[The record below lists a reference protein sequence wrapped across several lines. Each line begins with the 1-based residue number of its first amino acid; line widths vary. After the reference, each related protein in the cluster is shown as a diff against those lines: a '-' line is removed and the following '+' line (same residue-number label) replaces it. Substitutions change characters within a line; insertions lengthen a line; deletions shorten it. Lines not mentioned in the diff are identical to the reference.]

1 MKLISIYFCFLFIF
15 ATLGCEHLHRSP
27 ESGFS
32 NEKTPVSQG
41 TITTSPSSEL
51 RYRDVRT
58 QMRVSNQNSKD
69 SADNLFGTLSNSKK
83 RQKVR
88 ELERKLDTIREKE
101 QYSKVLPWLKSD
113 DEKIEF
119 LSVDSLEARQA
130 WINKNKIFGRSQM
143 NSAEMKDLVESQDI
157 ALGMPQE
164 FVRKSWG
171 DPQAVEVSGNP
182 IYKNERWKYTK
193 YVAGPNGHRPEK
205 RSVYFE
211 GGRVVGWE
219 TE

>member
-1 MKLISIYFCFLFIF
+1 MKNNSFLNICAIALILS
-15 ATLGCEHLHRSP
+15 GCEHLRRSP
-27 ESGFS
+27 ESGFNTDKGS
-32 NEKTPVSQG
+32 STQG
-41 TITTSPSSEL
+41 SVTTSPSSEL

-58 QMRVSNQNSKD
+58 QMRVSNQNNKEND
-69 SADNLFGTLSNSKK
+69 ETLFGSLSSSKK

-88 ELERKLDTIREKE
+88 EMERKLDTIREKE
-101 QYSKVLPWLKSD
+101 QYSKVLPWLKTD

-119 LSVDSLEARQA
+119 LSVDSLEGRQS
-130 WINKNKIFGRSQM
+130 WINKNKIFSRSQL

-171 DPQAVEVSGNP
+171 DPQSVEVSGNP
-182 IYKNERWKYTK
+182 IYKNERWKYTR

-211 GGRVVGWE
+211 GGRVIGWE